1 MKTNI
6 ETFTHLS
13 ILTTG
18 IITSDFYKDI
28 SENIETPSVWFNTHT
43 GEYENVECAEIGFN
57 VDGFSI
63 FFKVFDNEPEA
74 MYMETWAKDCDY
86 ETSAC
91 FDIDKIDVET
101 IMNIIKCETLMF
113 FVD

>member
-1 MKTNI
+1 MKTKI
-6 ETFTHLS
+6 DTFVHLS
-13 ILTTG
+13 TLTTG
-18 IITSDFYKDI
+18 ILTSDYYKDI
-28 SENIETPSVWFNTHT
+28 AKNIAYPSVWFNTET
-43 GEYENVECAEIGFN
+43 GEYQDVECAEIGFN

-63 FFKVFDNEPEA
+63 FFKVFDNEPDA

-91 FDIDKIDVET
+91 FDIDQIDVET
-101 IMNIIKCETLMF
+101 IIKIIQAEIYMF